1 MKKSKIDRSQE
12 DSFCKPSKKVGKN
25 IDHIINDCSK
35 HVQKEQNKSR
45 EKWEHDNLNLSDNK
59 GYKKNFLR
67 FQYFVKQNNRII
79 VMQSHRQDLV
89 VLFKKIDSAVPG
101 DSKIEDRET

>member
-1 MKKSKIDRSQE
+1 M
-12 DSFCKPSKKVGKN
+12 
-25 IDHIINDCSK
+25 
-35 HVQKEQNKSR
+35 
-45 EKWEHDNLNLSDNK
+45 
-59 GYKKNFLR
+59 R